1 MALPATLVV
10 KINLSG
16 GASFGNPFIL
26 GTSQLGFAELA
37 SSVPVI
43 VDVSA
48 QTLNISTRRGRN
60 LIQDQYESGQATIR
74 INDPDGD
81 WNPQNTSSPY
91 YGLLQPLRKIQASA
105 IYGATTYG
113 LFGGYITEYRYTYP
127 TGQETGYVT
136 FICYDAFRLM
146 YNSNVTTVTG
156 GTAGQTT
163 AQRVQSILTMIAWPP
178 AFTSIGT
185 GATTCVVDPGTT
197 RTVLEAI
204 QTAEFTEQGAFYIDE
219 NGVATFKGRQFVYD
233 AQAASPTVFNQTGGI
248 SYAGITFALDDK
260 TIVNKATVTRIG
272 GTAGQTTAQRVQSI
286 LTMIA
291 WPPAFTSIGTGA
303 TTCVADPGT
312 TRTVLEAIQTAEFT
326 EQGAFYIDEN
336 GVATFK
342 GRQYVYDAQAASPT
356 VFNQTGT
363 GINYAGI
370 TFALDDKTIVNK
382 ASVTRIGGTTQT
394 YSDATSIAQYF
405 TRSITATD
413 MLMQTDANA
422 LALATA
428 YVDSRKETSIR
439 IETITLDLMTPSYTA
454 GVTAAL
460 SLDFFNTVDIT
471 NEQPGGSTI
480 QKKLQVQGIAHN
492 ITPNTWT
499 TTIATQEPLLDVM
512 YQN

>member
-1 MALPATLVV
+1 MALPATLSV

-26 GTSQLGFAELA
+26 NTSQLGFAELA
-37 SSVPVI
+37 SAIPVI

-48 QTLNISTRRGRN
+48 QTTNISTRRGRN
-60 LIQDQYESGQATIR
+60 LLQDKYESGQATIR
-74 INDPDGD
+74 VVDPNGD
-81 WNPQNTSSPY
+81 FNPQNTSSPY

-105 IYGATTYG
+105 IYGGVTYG

-163 AQRVQSILTMIAWPP
+163 AQRVGSILSTIAW
-178 AFTSIGT
+178 A
-185 GATTCVVDPGTT
+185 
-197 RTVLEAI
+197 
-204 QTAEFTEQGAFYIDE
+204 
-219 NGVATFKGRQFVYD
+219 
-233 AQAASPTVFNQTGGI
+233 
-248 SYAGITFALDDK
+248 
-260 TIVNKATVTRIG
+260 
-272 GTAGQTTAQRVQSI
+272 
-286 LTMIA
+286 
-291 WPPAFTSIGTGA
+291 PAFTSIGTGA

-326 EQGAFYIDEN
+326 EQGAFYINEN

-342 GRQYVYDAQAASPT
+342 GRQFVVDAQAASPT

-382 ASVTRIGGTTQT
+382 ATVTRIGGTAQT

-439 IETITLDLMTPSYTA
+439 IETITLDLVTPNYSA
-454 GVTAAL
+454 GVEAGL
-460 SLDFFNTVDIT
+460 SLEFFDTVDIT

-480 QKKLQVQGIAHN
+480 QKKLQIQGIAHT
-492 ITPNTWT
+492 ITPNTWVT
-499 TTIATQEPLLDVM
+499 TFATQEALLDVM
-512 YQN
+512 Y

>member
-1 MALPATLVV
+1 MALPATISV

-37 SSVPVI
+37 SAIPVI

-48 QTLNISTRRGRN
+48 QTTNISTRRGRN
-60 LIQDQYESGQATIR
+60 LLQDNYESGQATIR
-74 INDPDGD
+74 VVDPAGLF
-81 WNPQNTSSPY
+81 NPQNTASPY
-91 YGLLQPLRKIQASA
+91 FGLLQPLRKIQASA
-105 IYGATTYG
+105 IYGGVTYG

-127 TGQETGYVT
+127 TGQEVGYVT

-163 AQRVQSILTMIAWPP
+163 AQRVQSILSMIAWP
-178 AFTSIGT
+178 S
-185 GATTCVVDPGTT
+185 
-197 RTVLEAI
+197 
-204 QTAEFTEQGAFYIDE
+204 
-219 NGVATFKGRQFVYD
+219 
-233 AQAASPTVFNQTGGI
+233 
-248 SYAGITFALDDK
+248 
-260 TIVNKATVTRIG
+260 
-272 GTAGQTTAQRVQSI
+272 
-286 LTMIA
+286 
-291 WPPAFTSIGTGA
+291 AFTSIGTGA

-326 EQGAFYIDEN
+326 EQGAFYINEN

-342 GRQYVYDAQAASPT
+342 GRQFVVDAQAASPT

-382 ASVTRIGGTTQT
+382 ATVTRIGGTAQT

-439 IETITLDLMTPSYTA
+439 IETITLDLVTPNYSSGVLA
-454 GVTAAL
+454 GL
-460 SLDFFNTVDIT
+460 SLEFFDTVDIT

-480 QKKLQVQGIAHN
+480 QKKLQIQGIAHT
-492 ITPNTWT
+492 ITPNTWVT
-499 TTIATQEPLLDVM
+499 TFATQEPLLDVM
-512 YQN
+512 Y

>member
-1 MALPATLVV
+1 MALPATLSV

-37 SSVPVI
+37 SAIPVI

-48 QTLNISTRRGRN
+48 QTTNISTRRGRN
-60 LIQDQYESGQATIR
+60 LLQDNYESGQATIR
-74 INDPDGD
+74 VVDPNGD
-81 WNPQNTSSPY
+81 FNPQNTSSPY
-91 YGLLQPLRKIQASA
+91 FGLLQPLRKIQASA
-105 IYGATTYG
+105 IYGGVTYG

-163 AQRVQSILTMIAWPP
+163 AQRVQSIL
-178 AFTSIGT
+178 S
-185 GATTCVVDPGTT
+185 
-197 RTVLEAI
+197 
-204 QTAEFTEQGAFYIDE
+204 
-219 NGVATFKGRQFVYD
+219 
-233 AQAASPTVFNQTGGI
+233 
-248 SYAGITFALDDK
+248 
-260 TIVNKATVTRIG
+260 
-272 GTAGQTTAQRVQSI
+272 
-286 LTMIA
+286 MIA

-326 EQGAFYIDEN
+326 EQGAFYINEN

-342 GRQYVYDAQAASPT
+342 GRQFVVDAQAASPT

-382 ASVTRIGGTTQT
+382 ATVTRIGGTAQS

-439 IETITLDLMTPSYTA
+439 IETITLDLVTPNYASGVAA
-454 GVTAAL
+454 GL
-460 SLDFFNTVDIT
+460 SLEFFDTVDIT

-480 QKKLQVQGIAHN
+480 QKKLQIQGIAHT
-492 ITPNTWT
+492 ITPNTWVT
-499 TTIATQEPLLDVM
+499 TFATQEPLLDVM
-512 YQN
+512 Y

>member
-16 GASFGNPFIL
+16 GASFGPPLIL
-26 GTSQLGFAELA
+26 GTGKLGETELVA
-37 SSVPVI
+37 SLPVI

-48 QTLNISTRRGRN
+48 TTTNISTRRQRN
-60 LIQDQYESGQATIR
+60 LLQDNYEAGQATIR
-74 INDPDGD
+74 VTDELGY

-105 IYGATTYG
+105 VYGATTYG

-127 TGQETGYVT
+127 TDQNIGYVT

-163 AQRVQSILTMIAWPP
+163 AQRIQSILTMIAWPP

-185 GATTCVVDPGTT
+185 GATTCVVDPGTQ
-197 RTVLEAI
+197 RT
-204 QTAEFTEQGAFYIDE
+204 
-219 NGVATFKGRQFVYD
+219 
-233 AQAASPTVFNQTGGI
+233 
-248 SYAGITFALDDK
+248 
-260 TIVNKATVTRIG
+260 
-272 GTAGQTTAQRVQSI
+272 I
-286 LTMIA
+286 L
-291 WPPAFTSIGTGA
+291 G
-303 TTCVADPGT
+303 
-312 TRTVLEAIQTAEFT
+312 AIQTAEFT

-356 VFNQTGT
+356 VFNQTG
-363 GINYAGI
+363 GISYAGI

-413 MLMQTDANA
+413 MLMQTDPVA
-422 LALATA
+422 LSLATA
-428 YVDSRKETSIR
+428 YVTSRKETSIR
-439 IETITLDLMTPSYTA
+439 IETITLDLMTPSYSA
-454 GVTAAL
+454 GITAAL
-460 SLDFFNTVDIT
+460 SLDFFDTVDIT

-480 QKKLQVQGIAHN
+480 NKKLQVQGIAHN

-499 TTIATQEPLLDVM
+499 TTLATQEPLLDVM
-512 YQN
+512 Y

>member
-1 MALPATLVV
+1 MALPATLSV

-16 GASFGNPFIL
+16 GASFGPPFIL

-37 SSVPVI
+37 AGTSVI

-48 QTLNISTRRGRN
+48 QTTNISTRRGRN
-60 LIQDQYESGQATIR
+60 LLQDNYESGQATIR
-74 INDPDGD
+74 VVDPNGD
-81 WNPQNTSSPY
+81 FNPQNTSSPY
-91 YGLLQPLRKIQASA
+91 FGLLQPLRKIQASA
-105 IYGATTYG
+105 IYGGVTYG

-146 YNSNVTTVTG
+146 YNSGVTTVTG

-178 AFTSIGT
+178 S
-185 GATTCVVDPGTT
+185 
-197 RTVLEAI
+197 
-204 QTAEFTEQGAFYIDE
+204 
-219 NGVATFKGRQFVYD
+219 
-233 AQAASPTVFNQTGGI
+233 
-248 SYAGITFALDDK
+248 
-260 TIVNKATVTRIG
+260 
-272 GTAGQTTAQRVQSI
+272 
-286 LTMIA
+286 
-291 WPPAFTSIGTGA
+291 FTSIGTGA

-326 EQGAFYIDEN
+326 EQGAFYINEN

-342 GRQYVYDAQAASPT
+342 GRQFVVDAQAASPT

-382 ASVTRIGGTTQT
+382 ATVTRIGGTAQT

-428 YVDSRKETSIR
+428 YVTSRKETSIR
-439 IETITLDLMTPSYTA
+439 IETITLDLVTPNYADGVLA
-454 GVTAAL
+454 GL

-480 QKKLQVQGIAHN
+480 QKKLQIQGIAHT
-492 ITPNTWT
+492 ITPNTWVT
-499 TTIATQEPLLDVM
+499 TFATQEALLDVM

>member
-1 MALPATLVV
+1 MGLPATISV

-37 SSVPVI
+37 SAIPVI
-43 VDVSA
+43 VDVSTS
-48 QTLNISTRRGRN
+48 TLNISTRRGRN
-60 LIQDQYESGQATIR
+60 LIQDQYEAGQATIR
-74 INDPDGD
+74 VVDPNGD

-105 IYGATTYG
+105 IYGGVTYG

-127 TGQETGYVT
+127 RGQETGYVD

-163 AQRVQSILTMIAWPP
+163 AQRVQSILTMIAWPA

-185 GATTCVVDPGTT
+185 GATTVQADPGTT
-197 RTVLEAI
+197 RTVLGAI
-204 QTAEFTEQGAFYIDE
+204 QTCEFTEQGAFYIDH

-233 AQAASPTVFNQTGGI
+233 AQS
-248 SYAGITFALDDK
+248 
-260 TIVNKATVTRIG
+260 
-272 GTAGQTTAQRVQSI
+272 
-286 LTMIA
+286 
-291 WPPAFTSIGTGA
+291 
-303 TTCVADPGT
+303 
-312 TRTVLEAIQTAEFT
+312 
-326 EQGAFYIDEN
+326 
-336 GVATFK
+336 
-342 GRQYVYDAQAASPT
+342 ASPT

-382 ASVTRIGGTTQT
+382 ATVTRIGGTAQT
-394 YSDATSIAQYF
+394 YLDATSIAQYF

-422 LALATA
+422 LSLATA
-428 YVDSRKETSIR
+428 YVTSRKDTSIR
-439 IETITLDLMTPSYTA
+439 IETITLDLTTPSYTA

-460 SLDFFNTVDIT
+460 SLDFFDTVDIT

-480 QKKLQVQGIAHN
+480 QKKLQVQGIAHT

-512 YQN
+512 Y

>member
-1 MALPATLVV
+1 MGLPATISV

-26 GTSQLGFAELA
+26 GTSQLGFAELQ

-43 VDVSA
+43 VDVSTS
-48 QTLNISTRRGRN
+48 TLNISTRRGRN
-60 LIQDQYESGQATIR
+60 LLQDNYESGTATIK
-74 INDPDGD
+74 IVDPNGD
-81 WNPQNTSSPY
+81 FNPQNTASPY

-105 IYGATTYG
+105 IYNGVTYG

-127 TGQETGYVT
+127 TGQETGYCT

-163 AQRVQSILTMIAWPP
+163 AQRVQSILSMISWPG

-185 GATTCVVDPGTT
+185 GATTCQPDPGTL

-204 QTAEFTEQGAFYIDE
+204 QTCEFTEQGAFYIDA

-233 AQAASPTVFNQTGGI
+233 AQS
-248 SYAGITFALDDK
+248 
-260 TIVNKATVTRIG
+260 
-272 GTAGQTTAQRVQSI
+272 
-286 LTMIA
+286 
-291 WPPAFTSIGTGA
+291 
-303 TTCVADPGT
+303 
-312 TRTVLEAIQTAEFT
+312 
-326 EQGAFYIDEN
+326 
-336 GVATFK
+336 
-342 GRQYVYDAQAASPT
+342 ASPT

-382 ASVTRIGGTTQT
+382 ATVTRIGGTAQT
-394 YSDATSIAQYF
+394 YSDAASIAAYF
-405 TRSITATD
+405 TRSITASD

-428 YVDSRKETSIR
+428 YVTSKKDTSIR
-439 IETITLDLMTPSYTA
+439 IETITLDLVTPNYSA
-454 GVTAAL
+454 GVLAGL
-460 SLDFFNTVDIT
+460 DLDFFDTVDIT

-512 YQN
+512 Y

>member
-37 SSVPVI
+37 SAIPVI

-48 QTLNISTRRGRN
+48 QTTNISTRRGRN
-60 LIQDQYESGQATIR
+60 LLQDNYESGQATIR
-74 INDPDGD
+74 VVDPNGD
-81 WNPQNTSSPY
+81 FNPQNTSSPY
-91 YGLLQPLRKIQASA
+91 FGLLQPLRKIQASA
-105 IYGATTYG
+105 IYGGVTYG

-146 YNSNVTTVTG
+146 YNSGITTVTG

-219 NGVATFKGRQFVYD
+219 NGVATFKGRQYVYD

-248 SYAGITFALDDK
+248 SYA
-260 TIVNKATVTRIG
+260 
-272 GTAGQTTAQRVQSI
+272 S
-286 LTMIA
+286 
-291 WPPAFTSIGTGA
+291 
-303 TTCVADPGT
+303 
-312 TRTVLEAIQTAEFT
+312 
-326 EQGAFYIDEN
+326 
-336 GVATFK
+336 
-342 GRQYVYDAQAASPT
+342 
-356 VFNQTGT
+356 
-363 GINYAGI
+363 I

-413 MLMQTDANA
+413 MLMQSDANA

-439 IETITLDLMTPSYTA
+439 IETITLDLMTPSYSA
-454 GVTAAL
+454 GITAAL

-492 ITPNTWT
+492 ITPNTWS

-512 YQN
+512 Y

>member
-1 MALPATLVV
+1 MALPATLSV

-37 SSVPVI
+37 SAIPVI

-48 QTLNISTRRGRN
+48 QTTNISTRRGRN
-60 LIQDQYESGQATIR
+60 LLQDKYESGQATIR
-74 INDPDGD
+74 VVDPDGD
-81 WNPQNTSSPY
+81 FNPQNTSSPY

-105 IYGATTYG
+105 IYGGVTYG

-127 TGQETGYVT
+127 TGQELGYIT
-136 FICYDAFRLM
+136 FVCYDAFRLM
-146 YNSNVTTVTG
+146 YNSNVTTVT
-156 GTAGQTT
+156 
-163 AQRVQSILTMIAWPP
+163 
-178 AFTSIGT
+178 
-185 GATTCVVDPGTT
+185 
-197 RTVLEAI
+197 
-204 QTAEFTEQGAFYIDE
+204 
-219 NGVATFKGRQFVYD
+219 
-233 AQAASPTVFNQTGGI
+233 
-248 SYAGITFALDDK
+248 
-260 TIVNKATVTRIG
+260 G

-342 GRQYVYDAQAASPT
+342 GRQFVYDAQAASPT
-356 VFNQTGT
+356 VFNQNGT

-382 ASVTRIGGTTQT
+382 ATVTRIGGTAQT

-422 LALATA
+422 LSLATA

-439 IETITLDLMTPSYTA
+439 IETITLDLMTPSYSA
-454 GVTAAL
+454 GITAAL

-492 ITPNTWT
+492 ITPNTWST
-499 TTIATQEPLLDVM
+499 TLATQEALLDVM
-512 YQN
+512 Y

>member
-1 MALPATLVV
+1 MALPATLSV

-37 SSVPVI
+37 SAIPVI

-48 QTLNISTRRGRN
+48 QTTNISTRRGRN
-60 LIQDQYESGQATIR
+60 LLQDNYESGQATIR
-74 INDPDGD
+74 VVDPNGD
-81 WNPQNTSSPY
+81 FNPQNTSSPY
-91 YGLLQPLRKIQASA
+91 FGLLQPLRKIQASA
-105 IYGATTYG
+105 IYGGVTYG

-185 GATTCVVDPGTT
+185 GATTCVADPGTT

-219 NGVATFKGRQFVYD
+219 NGVATFKGRQFV
-233 AQAASPTVFNQTGGI
+233 V
-248 SYAGITFALDDK
+248 
-260 TIVNKATVTRIG
+260 
-272 GTAGQTTAQRVQSI
+272 
-286 LTMIA
+286 
-291 WPPAFTSIGTGA
+291 
-303 TTCVADPGT
+303 
-312 TRTVLEAIQTAEFT
+312 
-326 EQGAFYIDEN
+326 
-336 GVATFK
+336 
-342 GRQYVYDAQAASPT
+342 DAQAASPT

-382 ASVTRIGGTTQT
+382 ATVTRIGGTAQT

-439 IETITLDLMTPSYTA
+439 IETITLDLVTPNYASGVEA
-454 GVTAAL
+454 GL
-460 SLDFFNTVDIT
+460 SLEFFDTVDIT

-480 QKKLQVQGIAHN
+480 QKKLQIQGIAHT
-492 ITPNTWT
+492 ITPNTWVT
-499 TTIATQEPLLDVM
+499 TFATQEALLDVM
-512 YQN
+512 Y

>member
-1 MALPATLVV
+1 MGLPATISV

-37 SSVPVI
+37 SAIPVI
-43 VDVSA
+43 VDVS
-48 QTLNISTRRGRN
+48 TSTTNISTRRGRN
-60 LIQDQYESGQATIR
+60 LLQDQYESGQATIR
-74 INDPDGD
+74 VVDPNGD
-81 WNPQNTSSPY
+81 FNPQNTSSPY

-105 IYGATTYG
+105 IYGGVTYG

-163 AQRVQSILTMIAWPP
+163 AQRVQSILSTIAWPN
-178 AFTSIGT
+178 S
-185 GATTCVVDPGTT
+185 
-197 RTVLEAI
+197 L
-204 QTAEFTEQGAFYIDE
+204 
-219 NGVATFKGRQFVYD
+219 
-233 AQAASPTVFNQTGGI
+233 
-248 SYAGITFALDDK
+248 
-260 TIVNKATVTRIG
+260 TI
-272 GTAGQTTAQRVQSI
+272 
-286 LTMIA
+286 
-291 WPPAFTSIGTGA
+291 IGTGA

-326 EQGAFYIDEN
+326 EQGAFYIDAD
-336 GVATFK
+336 GVAIFK
-342 GRQYVYDAQAASPT
+342 GRQFVYDAQAASPT

-382 ASVTRIGGTTQT
+382 ATVTRIGGTAQS
-394 YSDATSIAQYF
+394 YSDAASIAQYF

-439 IETITLDLMTPSYTA
+439 IETITLDLVTPNYADGVLA
-454 GVTAAL
+454 GL
-460 SLDFFNTVDIT
+460 SLDFFDTVDIT

-480 QKKLQVQGIAHN
+480 QKKLQIQGIAHT
-492 ITPNTWT
+492 ITPNTWVT
-499 TTIATQEPLLDVM
+499 TFATQEPLLDVM

>member
-1 MALPATLVV
+1 MTLPATISV

-37 SSVPVI
+37 SAIPVI
-43 VDVSA
+43 VDVST
-48 QTLNISTRRGRN
+48 QTTNISTRRGRN
-60 LIQDQYESGQATIR
+60 LLQDKYESGSATIR
-74 INDPDGD
+74 IVDPNGD
-81 WNPQNTSSPY
+81 FNPQNTASPY
-91 YGLLQPLRKIQASA
+91 FGLLQPLRKIQASA
-105 IYGATTYG
+105 IYSGLTYG
-113 LFGGYITEYRYTYP
+113 LFGGYITEFRYTYP
-127 TGQETGYVT
+127 TGQETGYCT
-136 FICYDAFRLM
+136 FICNDAFRLM
-146 YNSNVTTVTG
+146 YNSGITTVTG

-185 GATTCVVDPGTT
+185 GATTCLADPGTT
-197 RTVLEAI
+197 RTVLDAI
-204 QTAEFTEQGAFYIDE
+204 HTVEFTEQGAFYIDA

-233 AQAASPTVFNQTGGI
+233 AQAASPTI
-248 SYAGITFALDDK
+248 
-260 TIVNKATVTRIG
+260 
-272 GTAGQTTAQRVQSI
+272 
-286 LTMIA
+286 
-291 WPPAFTSIGTGA
+291 
-303 TTCVADPGT
+303 
-312 TRTVLEAIQTAEFT
+312 
-326 EQGAFYIDEN
+326 
-336 GVATFK
+336 
-342 GRQYVYDAQAASPT
+342 
-356 VFNQTGT
+356 FNQTGT

-382 ASVTRIGGTTQT
+382 ATVTRTGGTAQT

-428 YVDSRKETSIR
+428 YVDTRKETSIR
-439 IETITLDLMTPSYTA
+439 IETITLDLVTPSYTA

-460 SLDFFNTVDIT
+460 SLDFFDTVDIT

-512 YQN
+512 Y

>member
-1 MALPATLVV
+1 MALPATLSV

-37 SSVPVI
+37 SAIPVI

-48 QTLNISTRRGRN
+48 QTTNISTRRGRN
-60 LIQDQYESGQATIR
+60 LLQDNYESGQATIR
-74 INDPDGD
+74 VVDPNGD
-81 WNPQNTSSPY
+81 FNPQNTSSPY

-105 IYGATTYG
+105 IYGGVTYG

-136 FICYDAFRLM
+136 FVCYDAFRLM

-163 AQRVQSILTMIAWPP
+163 AQRVQSIL
-178 AFTSIGT
+178 S
-185 GATTCVVDPGTT
+185 
-197 RTVLEAI
+197 
-204 QTAEFTEQGAFYIDE
+204 
-219 NGVATFKGRQFVYD
+219 
-233 AQAASPTVFNQTGGI
+233 
-248 SYAGITFALDDK
+248 
-260 TIVNKATVTRIG
+260 
-272 GTAGQTTAQRVQSI
+272 
-286 LTMIA
+286 MIA

-342 GRQYVYDAQAASPT
+342 GRQFVVDAQAASPT

-382 ASVTRIGGTTQT
+382 ATVTRIGGTAQS
-394 YSDATSIAQYF
+394 YSDAASIAQYF

-439 IETITLDLMTPSYTA
+439 IETITLDLVTPNYSA
-454 GVTAAL
+454 GVEAGL
-460 SLDFFNTVDIT
+460 SLEFFDTVDIT

-480 QKKLQVQGIAHN
+480 QKKLQIQGIAHT
-492 ITPNTWT
+492 ITPNTWVT
-499 TTIATQEPLLDVM
+499 TFATQEPLLDVM
-512 YQN
+512 Y

>member
-1 MALPATLVV
+1 MALPATLSV

-37 SSVPVI
+37 SAIPVI
-43 VDVSA
+43 VDVSS

-60 LIQDQYESGQATIR
+60 LLQDQYEAGSATIR
-74 INDPDGD
+74 IVDPNGD
-81 WNPQNTSSPY
+81 FNPQNTASPY
-91 YGLLQPLRKIQASA
+91 FGLLQPLRKIQASA
-105 IYGATTYG
+105 IYGGVTYG
-113 LFGGYITEYRYTYP
+113 LFGGYITEFRYTYP
-127 TGQETGYVT
+127 TGQETGYCT

-185 GATTCVVDPGTT
+185 GATTCVADPGTT

-204 QTAEFTEQGAFYIDE
+204 HTAEFTEQGAFYIDE
-219 NGVATFKGRQFVYD
+219 NGVATFKGRQFV
-233 AQAASPTVFNQTGGI
+233 V
-248 SYAGITFALDDK
+248 
-260 TIVNKATVTRIG
+260 
-272 GTAGQTTAQRVQSI
+272 
-286 LTMIA
+286 
-291 WPPAFTSIGTGA
+291 
-303 TTCVADPGT
+303 
-312 TRTVLEAIQTAEFT
+312 
-326 EQGAFYIDEN
+326 
-336 GVATFK
+336 
-342 GRQYVYDAQAASPT
+342 DAQAASPT

-382 ASVTRIGGTTQT
+382 ATVTRIGGTAQT

-439 IETITLDLMTPSYTA
+439 IETITLDLVTPNYASGVLA
-454 GVTAAL
+454 GL
-460 SLDFFNTVDIT
+460 SLEFFDTVDIT

-480 QKKLQVQGIAHN
+480 QKKLQIQGIAHT
-492 ITPNTWT
+492 ITPNTWVT
-499 TTIATQEPLLDVM
+499 TFATQEPLLDVM
-512 YQN
+512 Y

>member
-1 MALPATLVV
+1 MALPATLSV

-37 SSVPVI
+37 SAIPVI

-48 QTLNISTRRGRN
+48 QTTNISTRRGRN
-60 LIQDQYESGQATIR
+60 LLQDNYESGQATIR
-74 INDPDGD
+74 VVDPNGD
-81 WNPQNTSSPY
+81 FNPQNTSSPY
-91 YGLLQPLRKIQASA
+91 FGLLQPLRKIQASA
-105 IYGATTYG
+105 IYGGVTYG

-163 AQRVQSILTMIAWPP
+163 AQRVQSIL
-178 AFTSIGT
+178 S
-185 GATTCVVDPGTT
+185 
-197 RTVLEAI
+197 
-204 QTAEFTEQGAFYIDE
+204 
-219 NGVATFKGRQFVYD
+219 
-233 AQAASPTVFNQTGGI
+233 
-248 SYAGITFALDDK
+248 
-260 TIVNKATVTRIG
+260 
-272 GTAGQTTAQRVQSI
+272 
-286 LTMIA
+286 MIA

-326 EQGAFYIDEN
+326 EQGAFYINEN

-342 GRQYVYDAQAASPT
+342 GRQFVVDAQAASPT

-382 ASVTRIGGTTQT
+382 ATVTRTGGTAQT

-428 YVDSRKETSIR
+428 YVDTRKETSIR
-439 IETITLDLMTPSYTA
+439 IETITLDLVTPSYTA

-460 SLDFFNTVDIT
+460 SLDFFDTVDIT

-492 ITPNTWT
+492 ITPNTWVT
-499 TTIATQEPLLDVM
+499 TFATQEALLDVM
-512 YQN
+512 Y

>member
-48 QTLNISTRRGRN
+48 QTTNISTRRGRN
-60 LIQDQYESGQATIR
+60 LLQDNYESGQATIR
-74 INDPDGD
+74 VVDPNGD
-81 WNPQNTSSPY
+81 FNPQNTSSPY

-105 IYGATTYG
+105 IYGGVTYG

-136 FICYDAFRLM
+136 FVVYDAFRLM
-146 YNSNVTTVTG
+146 YNSNVTTVT
-156 GTAGQTT
+156 
-163 AQRVQSILTMIAWPP
+163 
-178 AFTSIGT
+178 
-185 GATTCVVDPGTT
+185 
-197 RTVLEAI
+197 
-204 QTAEFTEQGAFYIDE
+204 
-219 NGVATFKGRQFVYD
+219 
-233 AQAASPTVFNQTGGI
+233 
-248 SYAGITFALDDK
+248 
-260 TIVNKATVTRIG
+260 G

-342 GRQYVYDAQAASPT
+342 GRQFVYDAQSASPT
-356 VFNQTGT
+356 IFNQTGT

-382 ASVTRIGGTTQT
+382 ATVTRIGGTAQT

-422 LALATA
+422 LSLATA

-439 IETITLDLMTPSYTA
+439 IETITLDLMTPSYSA
-454 GVTAAL
+454 GITAAL

-480 QKKLQVQGIAHN
+480 QKKLQIQCIAHN
-492 ITPNTWT
+492 ITPNTWST
-499 TTIATQEPLLDVM
+499 TLATQEPLLDVM
-512 YQN
+512 Y

>member
-1 MALPATLVV
+1 MALPATLSV

-37 SSVPVI
+37 ASLPVI

-60 LIQDQYESGQATIR
+60 LLQDNYESGQATIR
-74 INDPDGD
+74 VVDPNGD
-81 WNPQNTSSPY
+81 FNPQNTSSPY
-91 YGLLQPLRKIQASA
+91 FGLLQPLRKIQASA
-105 IYGATTYG
+105 IYGGVTYG
-113 LFGGYITEYRYTYP
+113 LFGGYITEFRYTYP
-127 TGQETGYVT
+127 TGQETGYCT

-146 YNSNVTTVTG
+146 YNSGITTVTG

-163 AQRVQSILTMIAWPP
+163 AQRVDSILTMIAWPGSLR
-178 AFTSIGT
+178 SIGT
-185 GATTCVVDPGTT
+185 GATTCVADPGTT

-204 QTAEFTEQGAFYIDE
+204 QTCEFTEQGAFYIDE

-272 GTAGQTTAQRVQSI
+272 GTAQT
-286 LTMIA
+286 
-291 WPPAFTSIGTGA
+291 
-303 TTCVADPGT
+303 
-312 TRTVLEAIQTAEFT
+312 
-326 EQGAFYIDEN
+326 N
-336 GVATFK
+336 
-342 GRQYVYDAQAASPT
+342 
-356 VFNQTGT
+356 
-363 GINYAGI
+363 
-370 TFALDDKTIVNK
+370 
-382 ASVTRIGGTTQT
+382 
-394 YSDATSIAQYF
+394 SDATSIAQYF

-428 YVDSRKETSIR
+428 YVTSRKETSIR
-439 IETITLDLMTPSYTA
+439 IETITLDLMTPSYSA
-454 GVTAAL
+454 GITAAL
-460 SLDFFNTVDIT
+460 TLDFFNTVDIT

-492 ITPNTWT
+492 ITPNTWS

-512 YQN
+512 Y

>member
-1 MALPATLVV
+1 MGLPATISV

-43 VDVSA
+43 VDVSTS
-48 QTLNISTRRGRN
+48 TLNISTRRGRN
-60 LIQDQYESGQATIR
+60 LLQDNYESGSATIR
-74 INDPDGD
+74 IVDPNGD
-81 WNPQNTSSPY
+81 FNPQNTSSPY
-91 YGLLQPLRKIQASA
+91 FGLLQPLRKIQASA
-105 IYGATTYG
+105 IYGGVTYG

-127 TGQETGYVT
+127 TGQETGYCT

-156 GTAGQTT
+156 ATAGQTT
-163 AQRVQSILTMIAWPP
+163 AQRVQSILSMIAYPP
-178 AFTSIGT
+178 S
-185 GATTCVVDPGTT
+185 
-197 RTVLEAI
+197 L
-204 QTAEFTEQGAFYIDE
+204 
-219 NGVATFKGRQFVYD
+219 
-233 AQAASPTVFNQTGGI
+233 
-248 SYAGITFALDDK
+248 
-260 TIVNKATVTRIG
+260 
-272 GTAGQTTAQRVQSI
+272 
-286 LTMIA
+286 
-291 WPPAFTSIGTGA
+291 TSIGTGA

-312 TRTVLEAIQTAEFT
+312 TRTVLQAIQTAEFT

-336 GVATFK
+336 SVATFK
-342 GRQYVYDAQAASPT
+342 GRQFVVDAQAASPT

-382 ASVTRIGGTTQT
+382 ATVTRIGGTAQT
-394 YSDATSIAQYF
+394 YSDAASIAQYF

-439 IETITLDLMTPSYTA
+439 IETITLDLVTPNYADGVLA
-454 GVTAAL
+454 GL
-460 SLDFFNTVDIT
+460 SLEFFDTVDIT

-480 QKKLQVQGIAHN
+480 QKKLQIQGIAHT
-492 ITPNTWT
+492 ITPNTWVT
-499 TTIATQEPLLDVM
+499 TFATQEALLDVM
-512 YQN
+512 Y

>member
-1 MALPATLVV
+1 MALPATLSV

-37 SSVPVI
+37 SAIPVI
-43 VDVSA
+43 VDVST

-60 LIQDQYESGQATIR
+60 LLQDKYESGSATIR
-74 INDPDGD
+74 IVDPNGD
-81 WNPQNTSSPY
+81 FNPQNTASPY
-91 YGLLQPLRKIQASA
+91 FGLLQPLRKIQASA
-105 IYGATTYG
+105 IYSGVTYG
-113 LFGGYITEYRYTYP
+113 LFGGYITEFRYTYP
-127 TGQETGYVT
+127 TGQETGYCT
-136 FICYDAFRLM
+136 FICNDAFRLM
-146 YNSNVTTVTG
+146 YNSGITTVTG

-185 GATTCVVDPGTT
+185 GATTCIADPGTT
-197 RTVLEAI
+197 RTVLDAI
-204 QTAEFTEQGAFYIDE
+204 HTVEFTEQGAFYIDA

-233 AQAASPTVFNQTGGI
+233 AQAASPTI
-248 SYAGITFALDDK
+248 
-260 TIVNKATVTRIG
+260 
-272 GTAGQTTAQRVQSI
+272 
-286 LTMIA
+286 
-291 WPPAFTSIGTGA
+291 
-303 TTCVADPGT
+303 
-312 TRTVLEAIQTAEFT
+312 
-326 EQGAFYIDEN
+326 
-336 GVATFK
+336 
-342 GRQYVYDAQAASPT
+342 
-356 VFNQTGT
+356 FNQTGT

-382 ASVTRIGGTTQT
+382 ATVTRTGGTAQT

-428 YVDSRKETSIR
+428 YVDTRKETSIR
-439 IETITLDLMTPSYTA
+439 IETITLDLVTPSYTA

-460 SLDFFNTVDIT
+460 SLDFFDTVDIT

-499 TTIATQEPLLDVM
+499 TTIATQEALLDVM
-512 YQN
+512 Y

>member
-43 VDVSA
+43 VDVSSS
-48 QTLNISTRRGRN
+48 TTNISTRRGRN
-60 LIQDQYESGQATIR
+60 LLQDNYEAGQATIR
-74 INDPDGD
+74 VVDPNGYF
-81 WNPQNTSSPY
+81 NPQNTSSPY

-105 IYGATTYG
+105 VYGGVTYG

-127 TGQETGYVT
+127 TGQETGYCT

-185 GATTCVVDPGTT
+185 GATTCVVDPGTQ
-197 RTVLEAI
+197 RTVL
-204 QTAEFTEQGAFYIDE
+204 G
-219 NGVATFKGRQFVYD
+219 
-233 AQAASPTVFNQTGGI
+233 
-248 SYAGITFALDDK
+248 
-260 TIVNKATVTRIG
+260 
-272 GTAGQTTAQRVQSI
+272 
-286 LTMIA
+286 
-291 WPPAFTSIGTGA
+291 
-303 TTCVADPGT
+303 
-312 TRTVLEAIQTAEFT
+312 AIQTAEFT

-382 ASVTRIGGTTQT
+382 ATVTRIGGTAQT

-413 MLMQTDANA
+413 MLMQTDPVA
-422 LALATA
+422 LSLATA

-439 IETITLDLMTPSYTA
+439 IETITLDLMTPSYST
-454 GVTAAL
+454 GITAAL

-499 TTIATQEPLLDVM
+499 TTLATQEPLLDVM

>member
-1 MALPATLVV
+1 MALPATIVV

-37 SSVPVI
+37 SAIPVI
-43 VDVSA
+43 VDVSTT
-48 QTLNISTRRGRN
+48 TLNISTRRGRN
-60 LIQDQYESGQATIR
+60 LLQDNYESGQATIR
-74 INDPDGD
+74 VVDPDGD

-105 IYGATTYG
+105 IYGGVTYG

-127 TGQETGYVT
+127 RGQETGYVD

-219 NGVATFKGRQFVYD
+219 NGVATFKGRQ
-233 AQAASPTVFNQTGGI
+233 
-248 SYAGITFALDDK
+248 
-260 TIVNKATVTRIG
+260 
-272 GTAGQTTAQRVQSI
+272 
-286 LTMIA
+286 
-291 WPPAFTSIGTGA
+291 
-303 TTCVADPGT
+303 
-312 TRTVLEAIQTAEFT
+312 
-326 EQGAFYIDEN
+326 
-336 GVATFK
+336 
-342 GRQYVYDAQAASPT
+342 YVYDAQAASPT

-382 ASVTRIGGTTQT
+382 ATVTRIGGTAQT

-422 LALATA
+422 LSLATA

-439 IETITLDLMTPSYTA
+439 IETITLDLVTPSYTA

-460 SLDFFNTVDIT
+460 SLDFFDTVDIT

>member
-1 MALPATLVV
+1 MALPATLSV

-37 SSVPVI
+37 SAIPVI

-48 QTLNISTRRGRN
+48 QTTNISTRRGRN
-60 LIQDQYESGQATIR
+60 LLQDNYESGQATIR
-74 INDPDGD
+74 VVDPNGD
-81 WNPQNTSSPY
+81 FNPQNTSSPY
-91 YGLLQPLRKIQASA
+91 FGLLQPLRKIQASA
-105 IYGATTYG
+105 IYGGVTYG

-127 TGQETGYVT
+127 TGQEVGYVT

-163 AQRVQSILTMIAWPP
+163 AQRVQSIL
-178 AFTSIGT
+178 S
-185 GATTCVVDPGTT
+185 
-197 RTVLEAI
+197 
-204 QTAEFTEQGAFYIDE
+204 
-219 NGVATFKGRQFVYD
+219 
-233 AQAASPTVFNQTGGI
+233 
-248 SYAGITFALDDK
+248 
-260 TIVNKATVTRIG
+260 
-272 GTAGQTTAQRVQSI
+272 
-286 LTMIA
+286 MIA

-342 GRQYVYDAQAASPT
+342 GRQFVVDAQAASPT

-382 ASVTRIGGTTQT
+382 ATVTRIGGTAQT

-405 TRSITATD
+405 TRSITATE
-413 MLMQTDANA
+413 MLMQTDAND

-439 IETITLDLMTPSYTA
+439 IETITLDLVTPNYSA
-454 GVTAAL
+454 GVTAGL
-460 SLDFFNTVDIT
+460 SLEFFDTVDIT

-480 QKKLQVQGIAHN
+480 QKKLQIQGIAHT
-492 ITPNTWT
+492 ITPNTWVT
-499 TTIATQEPLLDVM
+499 TFATQEPLLDVM
-512 YQN
+512 Y

>member
-1 MALPATLVV
+1 MALPATIVV

-37 SSVPVI
+37 SAIPVI
-43 VDVSA
+43 VDVSTT
-48 QTLNISTRRGRN
+48 TLNISTRRGRN
-60 LIQDQYESGQATIR
+60 LLQDNYESGQATIR
-74 INDPDGD
+74 VVDPDGD

-105 IYGATTYG
+105 IYGGVTYG

-127 TGQETGYVT
+127 RGQETGYVD

-219 NGVATFKGRQFVYD
+219 NGVATFKGRQ
-233 AQAASPTVFNQTGGI
+233 
-248 SYAGITFALDDK
+248 
-260 TIVNKATVTRIG
+260 
-272 GTAGQTTAQRVQSI
+272 
-286 LTMIA
+286 
-291 WPPAFTSIGTGA
+291 
-303 TTCVADPGT
+303 
-312 TRTVLEAIQTAEFT
+312 
-326 EQGAFYIDEN
+326 
-336 GVATFK
+336 
-342 GRQYVYDAQAASPT
+342 YVYDAQAASPT

-382 ASVTRIGGTTQT
+382 ATVTRIGGTAQT

-422 LALATA
+422 LSLATA

-439 IETITLDLMTPSYTA
+439 IETITLDLVTPSYTA

-460 SLDFFNTVDIT
+460 SLDFFDTVDIT

-512 YQN
+512 Y

>member
-1 MALPATLVV
+1 MALPATISV

-37 SSVPVI
+37 SSIPVI
-43 VDVSA
+43 VDVSTS
-48 QTLNISTRRGRN
+48 TLNISTRRGRN
-60 LIQDQYESGQATIR
+60 IIQDNYESGTATIR
-74 INDPDGD
+74 VVDPDGD

-163 AQRVQSILTMIAWPP
+163 AQRVQSILTMIAWP
-178 AFTSIGT
+178 ASFTSIGT
-185 GATTCVVDPGTT
+185 GATTCVV
-197 RTVLEAI
+197 
-204 QTAEFTEQGAFYIDE
+204 
-219 NGVATFKGRQFVYD
+219 
-233 AQAASPTVFNQTGGI
+233 
-248 SYAGITFALDDK
+248 
-260 TIVNKATVTRIG
+260 
-272 GTAGQTTAQRVQSI
+272 
-286 LTMIA
+286 
-291 WPPAFTSIGTGA
+291 
-303 TTCVADPGT
+303 DPGT

-356 VFNQTGT
+356 VFNQTG
-363 GINYAGI
+363 GISYAGI

-382 ASVTRIGGTTQT
+382 ATVTRIGGTAQT
-394 YSDATSIAQYF
+394 YSDATSIAAYF

-413 MLMQTDANA
+413 MLMQTDPVA
-422 LALATA
+422 LSLATA
-428 YVDSRKETSIR
+428 YVNSRKETSIR
-439 IETITLDLMTPSYTA
+439 IETITLDLMTPSYSA
-454 GVTAAL
+454 GITAAL

-512 YQN
+512 Y

>member
-1 MALPATLVV
+1 MALPATLSV

-37 SSVPVI
+37 SAIPVI
-43 VDVSA
+43 VDVST

-60 LIQDQYESGQATIR
+60 LLQDKYESGSATIR
-74 INDPDGD
+74 IVDPNGD
-81 WNPQNTSSPY
+81 FNPQNTASPY
-91 YGLLQPLRKIQASA
+91 FGLLQPLRKIQASA
-105 IYGATTYG
+105 IYGGVTYG
-113 LFGGYITEYRYTYP
+113 LFGGYITEFRYTYP
-127 TGQETGYVT
+127 TGQETGYCT
-136 FICYDAFRLM
+136 FICNDAFRLM
-146 YNSNVTTVTG
+146 YNSGITTVTG

-185 GATTCVVDPGTT
+185 GATTCIADPGTT
-197 RTVLEAI
+197 RTVLDAI
-204 QTAEFTEQGAFYIDE
+204 HTVEFTEQGAFYIDA

-233 AQAASPTVFNQTGGI
+233 AQAASPTI
-248 SYAGITFALDDK
+248 
-260 TIVNKATVTRIG
+260 
-272 GTAGQTTAQRVQSI
+272 
-286 LTMIA
+286 
-291 WPPAFTSIGTGA
+291 
-303 TTCVADPGT
+303 
-312 TRTVLEAIQTAEFT
+312 
-326 EQGAFYIDEN
+326 
-336 GVATFK
+336 
-342 GRQYVYDAQAASPT
+342 
-356 VFNQTGT
+356 FNQTGT

-382 ASVTRIGGTTQT
+382 ATVTRTGGTAQT

-428 YVDSRKETSIR
+428 YVDTRKETSIR
-439 IETITLDLMTPSYTA
+439 IETITLDLVTPSYIA

-460 SLDFFNTVDIT
+460 SLDFFDTVDIT

-499 TTIATQEPLLDVM
+499 TTIATQEALLDVM
-512 YQN
+512 Y

>member
-1 MALPATLVV
+1 MGLPATISV

-37 SSVPVI
+37 SAIPVI
-43 VDVSA
+43 VDVS
-48 QTLNISTRRGRN
+48 TSTTNISTRRGRN
-60 LIQDQYESGQATIR
+60 LLQDQYESGQATIR
-74 INDPDGD
+74 VVDPNGD
-81 WNPQNTSSPY
+81 FNPQNTSSPY

-105 IYGATTYG
+105 IYGGVTYG

-127 TGQETGYVT
+127 TGQEVGYVT

-146 YNSNVTTVTG
+146 YNSNVTTVT
-156 GTAGQTT
+156 
-163 AQRVQSILTMIAWPP
+163 
-178 AFTSIGT
+178 
-185 GATTCVVDPGTT
+185 
-197 RTVLEAI
+197 
-204 QTAEFTEQGAFYIDE
+204 
-219 NGVATFKGRQFVYD
+219 
-233 AQAASPTVFNQTGGI
+233 
-248 SYAGITFALDDK
+248 
-260 TIVNKATVTRIG
+260 G

-342 GRQYVYDAQAASPT
+342 GRQFVVDAQAASPT

-382 ASVTRIGGTTQT
+382 ATVTRIGGTAQT

-413 MLMQTDANA
+413 MLMQSDANA

-439 IETITLDLMTPSYTA
+439 IETITLDLVTPNYASGVLA
-454 GVTAAL
+454 GL
-460 SLDFFNTVDIT
+460 SLEFFDTVDIT

-480 QKKLQVQGIAHN
+480 QKKLQIQGIAHT
-492 ITPNTWT
+492 ITPNTWVT
-499 TTIATQEPLLDVM
+499 TFATQEPLLDVM
-512 YQN
+512 Y

>member
-1 MALPATLVV
+1 MGLPATISV

-43 VDVSA
+43 VDVSTS
-48 QTLNISTRRGRN
+48 TLNISTRRGRN
-60 LIQDQYESGQATIR
+60 LLQDNYESGSATIR
-74 INDPDGD
+74 IVDPNGD
-81 WNPQNTSSPY
+81 FNPQNTSSPY
-91 YGLLQPLRKIQASA
+91 FGLLQPLRKIQASA
-105 IYGATTYG
+105 IYGGVTYG

-127 TGQETGYVT
+127 TGQETGYCT

-163 AQRVQSILTMIAWPP
+163 AQRVQSILSMIAWPP

-185 GATTCVVDPGTT
+185 GATTCVADPGTT
-197 RTVLEAI
+197 RTVLQAI

-219 NGVATFKGRQFVYD
+219 NGVATFKGRQFV
-233 AQAASPTVFNQTGGI
+233 V
-248 SYAGITFALDDK
+248 
-260 TIVNKATVTRIG
+260 
-272 GTAGQTTAQRVQSI
+272 
-286 LTMIA
+286 
-291 WPPAFTSIGTGA
+291 
-303 TTCVADPGT
+303 
-312 TRTVLEAIQTAEFT
+312 
-326 EQGAFYIDEN
+326 
-336 GVATFK
+336 
-342 GRQYVYDAQAASPT
+342 DAQAASPT

-382 ASVTRIGGTTQT
+382 ATVTRMGGTAQS

-439 IETITLDLMTPSYTA
+439 IETITLDLVTPNYASGVAA
-454 GVTAAL
+454 GL
-460 SLDFFNTVDIT
+460 SLEFFDTVDIT

-480 QKKLQVQGIAHN
+480 QKKLQIQGIAHT
-492 ITPNTWT
+492 ITPNTWVT
-499 TTIATQEPLLDVM
+499 TFATQEPLLDVM
-512 YQN
+512 Y

>member
-16 GASFGNPFIL
+16 GASFGNSFIL
-26 GTSQLGFAELA
+26 NTSQLGFAELA

-43 VDVSA
+43 VDVS
-48 QTLNISTRRGRN
+48 TSTTNISTRRGRN

-105 IYGATTYG
+105 IFGGVTYG

-219 NGVATFKGRQFVYD
+219 NGVATFKGRQYVYD

-272 GTAGQTTAQRVQSI
+272 GTA
-286 LTMIA
+286 
-291 WPPAFTSIGTGA
+291 
-303 TTCVADPGT
+303 
-312 TRTVLEAIQTAEFT
+312 
-326 EQGAFYIDEN
+326 
-336 GVATFK
+336 
-342 GRQYVYDAQAASPT
+342 
-356 VFNQTGT
+356 
-363 GINYAGI
+363 
-370 TFALDDKTIVNK
+370 
-382 ASVTRIGGTTQT
+382 QT

-413 MLMQTDANA
+413 MLMQTDPVA
-422 LALATA
+422 LSLATA

-439 IETITLDLMTPSYTA
+439 IETITLDLMTPSYSA
-454 GVTAAL
+454 GITAAL

-492 ITPNTWT
+492 ITPNTWST
-499 TTIATQEPLLDVM
+499 TLATQEPLLDVM
-512 YQN
+512 Y

>member
-1 MALPATLVV
+1 MALPATLSV

-37 SSVPVI
+37 SAIPVI

-48 QTLNISTRRGRN
+48 QTTNISTRRGRN
-60 LIQDQYESGQATIR
+60 LLQDKYESGQATIR
-74 INDPDGD
+74 VVDPDGD
-81 WNPQNTSSPY
+81 FNPQNTSSPY
-91 YGLLQPLRKIQASA
+91 FGLLQPLRKIQASA
-105 IYGATTYG
+105 IYGGVTYG

-146 YNSNVTTVTG
+146 YNSGITTVTG

-163 AQRVQSILTMIAWPP
+163 AQRVQSILTMIAWPS

-185 GATTCVVDPGTT
+185 GATTCVADPGTT
-197 RTVLEAI
+197 RTVLDAI
-204 QTAEFTEQGAFYIDE
+204 HTAEFTEQGAFYIDE

-233 AQAASPTVFNQTGGI
+233 AQAASPTVFNQTGTGI
-248 SYAGITFALDDK
+248 NYAGITFALDDK

-272 GTAGQTTAQRVQSI
+272 GTA
-286 LTMIA
+286 
-291 WPPAFTSIGTGA
+291 
-303 TTCVADPGT
+303 
-312 TRTVLEAIQTAEFT
+312 
-326 EQGAFYIDEN
+326 
-336 GVATFK
+336 
-342 GRQYVYDAQAASPT
+342 
-356 VFNQTGT
+356 
-363 GINYAGI
+363 
-370 TFALDDKTIVNK
+370 
-382 ASVTRIGGTTQT
+382 QT

-439 IETITLDLMTPSYTA
+439 IETITLDLVTPNYTA
-454 GVTAAL
+454 GITAAL
-460 SLDFFNTVDIT
+460 SLDFFDTVDIT

-499 TTIATQEPLLDVM
+499 TTIATQEALLDVM
-512 YQN
+512 Y

>member
-1 MALPATLVV
+1 MALPATIVV

-43 VDVSA
+43 VDVS
-48 QTLNISTRRGRN
+48 TSTTNISTRRGRN
-60 LIQDQYESGQATIR
+60 LLQDQYEAGQATIKVV
-74 INDPDGD
+74 DPNGD
-81 WNPQNTSSPY
+81 WNPQNTASPY

-105 IYGATTYG
+105 VYGGVTYG

-163 AQRVQSILTMIAWPP
+163 AQRVQSIL
-178 AFTSIGT
+178 S
-185 GATTCVVDPGTT
+185 
-197 RTVLEAI
+197 
-204 QTAEFTEQGAFYIDE
+204 
-219 NGVATFKGRQFVYD
+219 
-233 AQAASPTVFNQTGGI
+233 
-248 SYAGITFALDDK
+248 
-260 TIVNKATVTRIG
+260 
-272 GTAGQTTAQRVQSI
+272 
-286 LTMIA
+286 MIA

-342 GRQYVYDAQAASPT
+342 GRQFVVDAQAASPT

-382 ASVTRIGGTTQT
+382 ATVTRIGGTAQT

-428 YVDSRKETSIR
+428 YVTSRKETSIR
-439 IETITLDLMTPSYTA
+439 IETITLDLVTPNYANGVLA
-454 GVTAAL
+454 GL
-460 SLDFFNTVDIT
+460 SLDFFDTVDIT

-480 QKKLQVQGIAHN
+480 QKKLQIQGIAHT
-492 ITPNTWT
+492 ITPNTWVT
-499 TTIATQEPLLDVM
+499 TFATQEPLLDVM
-512 YQN
+512 Y

>member
-37 SSVPVI
+37 SAIPVI

-48 QTLNISTRRGRN
+48 QTTNISTRRGRN
-60 LIQDQYESGQATIR
+60 LLQDNYESGQATIR
-74 INDPDGD
+74 VVDPNGD
-81 WNPQNTSSPY
+81 FNPQNTASPY
-91 YGLLQPLRKIQASA
+91 FGLLQPLRKIQASA
-105 IYGATTYG
+105 IYGGVTYG

-146 YNSNVTTVTG
+146 YNSGITTVT
-156 GTAGQTT
+156 
-163 AQRVQSILTMIAWPP
+163 
-178 AFTSIGT
+178 
-185 GATTCVVDPGTT
+185 
-197 RTVLEAI
+197 
-204 QTAEFTEQGAFYIDE
+204 
-219 NGVATFKGRQFVYD
+219 
-233 AQAASPTVFNQTGGI
+233 
-248 SYAGITFALDDK
+248 
-260 TIVNKATVTRIG
+260 G

-356 VFNQTGT
+356 VFNQIGT

-382 ASVTRIGGTTQT
+382 ATVTRIGGTAQT

-422 LALATA
+422 LSLATA

-439 IETITLDLMTPSYTA
+439 IETITLDLMTPSYSA
-454 GVTAAL
+454 GITAAL

-512 YQN
+512 Y